1 MNRIA
6 CEPPSTNNPAGV
18 GGVSF
23 GAAVLLDKPA
33 TTQVAWRIGY
43 DARLLFRL
51 ANSPQAWQTA
61 ATMPAG
67 YRCASR

>member
-1 MNRIA
+1 MNRSA

-51 ANSPQAWQTA
+51 ANSPQA
-61 ATMPAG
+61 
-67 YRCASR
+67 